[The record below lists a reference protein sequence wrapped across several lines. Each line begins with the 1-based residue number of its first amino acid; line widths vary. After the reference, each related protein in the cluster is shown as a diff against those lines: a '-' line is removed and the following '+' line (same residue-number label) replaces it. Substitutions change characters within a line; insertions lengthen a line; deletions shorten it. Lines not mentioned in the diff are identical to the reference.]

1 MKERNLFKE
10 LPYFNCNIVAS
21 HGQFNNLMSTSCLP
35 SKKYLQKLHS
45 IYDLDVF
52 SLNSIVNCNI
62 NPDTQLVYNQI
73 RANYYSPHSFNNTK
87 KSNRFP
93 FPNENSFS
101 ILHNNVR
108 SLRANFDNFQDH
120 LICEL
125 DDKFDILGISETK
138 ITINSE
144 RSIDF
149 NLNIDNYSFEY
160 VPTPLASG
168 GVEMYINNNLKYSV
182 IEKTSNESFQA
193 LWIEIHN
200 QRKKNTICGIIYR
213 QHNSPDVFLSYLE
226 ESLEKYSARQKP
238 VFILGDFNIDLLKAE
253 TLVMSFYF
261 LYKAIIFFQLLTNL
275 QECIITLQHSLITY
289 SRIIVN
295 TQF

>member
-1 MKERNLFKE
+1 MN
-10 LPYFNCNIVAS
+10 
-21 HGQFNNLMSTSCLP
+21 
-35 SKKYLQKLHS
+35 
-45 IYDLDVF
+45 
-52 SLNSIVNCNI
+52 
-62 NPDTQLVYNQI
+62 NQI
-73 RANYYSPHSFNNTK
+73 RANYYSPHTFNNTK

-93 FPNENSFS
+93 FPNGNSFS

-120 LICEL
+120 LICEP
-125 DDKFDILGISETK
+125 DHKFDILGISETK

-149 NLNIDNYSFEY
+149 NLNIDGYSFEY

-168 GVEMYINNNLKYSV
+168 GVGMYINNNLKYSV

-253 TLVMSFYF
+253 TCNFSHEF
-261 LYKAIIFFQLLTNL
+261 LLSLQSYHFFPTIDKPTRVHNNSATLIDNIFTNNC
-275 QECIITLQHSLITY
+275 EHSILSGNVISDISDHY
-289 SRIIVN
+289 
-295 TQF
+295 TQFCITSSPKEKLIKTKKKTRDF